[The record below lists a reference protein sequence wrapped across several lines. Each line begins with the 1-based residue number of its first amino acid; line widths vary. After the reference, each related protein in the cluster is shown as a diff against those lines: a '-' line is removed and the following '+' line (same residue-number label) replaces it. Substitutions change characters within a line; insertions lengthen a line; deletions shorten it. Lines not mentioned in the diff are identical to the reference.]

1 MATYSKASPYYL
13 TPNYGRFL
21 DLLTPRPFPAQRDDV
36 VYTIDRTYQYR
47 PDLLAY
53 DLYQDAA
60 LWWVF
65 QARNPN
71 VITDPIGDFVPGVT
85 IRLPK
90 KSTLISSLGL

>member
-1 MATYSKASPYYL
+1 MATYSRASPYYL
-13 TPNYGRFL
+13 TPTYGRFL
-21 DLLTPRPFPAQRDDV
+21 DVLTPRSFPAQKDDV
-36 VYTIDRTYQYR
+36 VFTINRTYQYR

-71 VITDPIGDFVPGVT
+71 VITDPIGDFVPGVV

-90 KSTLISSLGL
+90 KSTLVSSLGL